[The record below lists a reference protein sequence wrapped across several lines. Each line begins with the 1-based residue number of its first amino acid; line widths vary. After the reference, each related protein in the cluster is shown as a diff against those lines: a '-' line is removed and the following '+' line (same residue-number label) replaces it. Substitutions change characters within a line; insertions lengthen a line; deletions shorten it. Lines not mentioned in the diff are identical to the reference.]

1 MNCPKCNKPVP
12 ANARFCGGC
21 GQPIEAAAVS
31 SALAAPAAAVPIPSA
46 PPPPHLASSAG
57 AHASAAASA
66 AAGAASAAASK
77 AWAAAA
83 ASAPGLLT
91 RIKNI
96 VLTPKT
102 EWSVIAPEPTPAA
115 QLFAGYV
122 APLAVLAAVIGFV
135 RMSVLGV
142 NTAFGGSFRL
152 PIGAGLTYTVM
163 TLVCA
168 LIGVFVI
175 GLIINGLAPTFSG
188 QRDQRQALK
197 VSAYSLTPAMLSTVL
212 ALSPILPTLLQ
223 FLAGCYGIYVLYL
236 GLPLVMQAPKE
247 KAFGYTASVVICT
260 ILVGVVFGMIF
271 TFAHIGGART
281 GMFGGTAA
289 DRAAEQAAA
298 RDQGAATVGN
308 AIGNM
313 LGTDAKG
320 KADLGAAIS
329 NLSKAGA
336 AQGQASPGAP
346 SAQAA
351 DPSQNATSAG
361 AATGGLLTALGGA
374 LGGSNRVAPV
384 DFKSLQA
391 ILPATLPGMKRTSAE
406 GENQGALGVKTS
418 SAKADYAANDGSTV
432 HVEIADISGVSGL
445 MDLAGGLI
453 QTTTSQ
459 SDRGFEKD
467 ALIGGRTVHEKYD
480 APSKKGELSVIVAKR
495 YSVDLTGTGI
505 DMQALEQ
512 SLGQIDLSK
521 LESMKDAGAQPQ

>member
-12 ANARFCGGC
+12 ANARFCGSC
-21 GQPIEAAAVS
+21 GQPIEAATVS
-31 SALAAPAAAVPIPSA
+31 SAAPVPVAAVPAPSA
-46 PPPPHLASSAG
+46 PPPHVASSAG
-57 AHASAAASA
+57 AH
-66 AAGAASAAASK
+66 
-77 AWAAAA
+77 

-96 VLTPKT
+96 VVTPKT
-102 EWSVIAPEPTPAA
+102 EWSVIAPELTPAA
-115 QLFAGYV
+115 QLFAAYV

-142 NTAFGGSFRL
+142 NTAFGGSFRM
-152 PIGAGLTYTVM
+152 PIGAGLTYTVV
-163 TLVCA
+163 TLVSA
-168 LIGVFVI
+168 LIGVFIV

-197 VSAYSLTPAMLSTVL
+197 VSAYSLTPAMLSSVL
-212 ALSPILPTLLQ
+212 ALSPVLPTLLQ
-223 FLAGCYGIYVLYL
+223 LLAGCYGIYVLHL
-236 GLPLVMQAPKE
+236 GLPVLMQAPKE

-271 TFAHIGGART
+271 TFAHIGGARA

-320 KADLGAAIS
+320 KADLGAAVS
-329 NLSKAGA
+329 NLTKAGE
-336 AQGQASPGAP
+336 AQQPASG
-346 SAQAA
+346 AA
-351 DPSQNATSAG
+351 DTQNVPSAG
-361 AATGGLLTALGGA
+361 AAAGGLLTALGGA

-384 DFKSLQA
+384 DFKSLESL
-391 ILPATLPGMKRTSAE
+391 LPASLPGMKRTSAE

-453 QTTTSQ
+453 QSTTSQ

-467 ALIGGRTVHEKYD
+467 VVIGGRTIHEKYD
-480 APSKKGELSVIVAKR
+480 APGKKGDLGVIVAKR
-495 YSVDLTGTGI
+495 YSVDLSGRGV

-512 SLGQIDLSK
+512 SLGQINLAK
-521 LESMKDAGAQPQ
+521 LESMKDAGAQPK